1 LNNKSDFL
9 YQAGLRTKNIF
20 KKSSN
25 DYPLVSIITVIKNNK
40 TYIEETIQS
49 ILNQTYKNIE
59 YIVIDGAS
67 DDGSLNIVKKYEDK
81 IDYIISQ
88 NDSGL
93 YDAMNKGLDL
103 CSGDL
108 IGIVNSDDVLMPK
121 ATNYLIDY
129 YKKNPELDFFF
140 GTVKKHWGTI
150 RGFDPSKIFYS
161 WRFYTS
167 HSTGFFIKKRAATI
181 IGKYSLKY
189 KYCSDF
195 DYFFRMIVKHKMK
208 GIASTKN
215 ELFGI
220 FRKGGF
226 SNKSNFWVISFEE
239 SQIRIDNKQNK
250 LIVLILLLIKI
261 TLNLRFIKTF
271 KIKIL
276 YNFLKINYL

>member
-1 LNNKSDFL
+1 MNNKSNFL
-9 YQAGLRTKNIF
+9 YQAGLRTKNIL
-20 KKSSN
+20 KKSS
-25 DYPLVSIITVIKNNK
+25 DAYPLVSIITVIKNNK
-40 TYIEETIQS
+40 TYIEETIRS
-49 ILNQTYKNIE
+49 IINQKYKNIE
-59 YIVIDGAS
+59 YIIIDGAS
-67 DDGSLNIVKKYEDK
+67 DDGSLDIIKNFENE

-103 CSGDL
+103 CTGDL
-108 IGIVNSDDVLMPK
+108 IGIVNSDDILMPN
-121 ATNYLIDY
+121 ALNYLINY
-129 YKKNPELDFFF
+129 YKKYPKLDFFF

-150 RGFDPSKIFYS
+150 SGFNPSKIFYS

-167 HSTGFFIKKRAATI
+167 HSTGFFIKKSAANI

-208 GIASTKN
+208 GIASTKD

-226 SNKSNFWVISFEE
+226 SSKSNFWDISFEE

-250 LIVLILLLIKI
+250 LIVFLLLLIKI
-261 TLNLRFIKTF
+261 FLNLRFIKKF
-271 KIKIL
+271 EIKIL
-276 YNFLKINYL
+276 YNFLKKNYL